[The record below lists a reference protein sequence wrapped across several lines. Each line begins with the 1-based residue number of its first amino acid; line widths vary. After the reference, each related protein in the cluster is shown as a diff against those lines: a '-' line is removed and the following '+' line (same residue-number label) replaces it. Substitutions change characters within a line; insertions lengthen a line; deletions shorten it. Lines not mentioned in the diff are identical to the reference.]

1 MAKVEE
7 LLQFMQQL
15 APREL
20 AASWDNVG
28 VLVDCGA
35 DVTSILVALD
45 ITDEVVAE
53 AEIQGCQLIVAHH
66 PVIFHPVKRLT
77 DETPTGRTLLAL
89 AERGIA
95 AICAHTNLDAAEG
108 GVNDILCKLFGVTGA
123 KGFAEGG
130 MGRIGQIR
138 TVSAAQL
145 AAQCQSTLNA
155 KVKYVDAGRPINTLA
170 VLGGSG
176 DHLIEEAVA
185 AGADALLTGE
195 AGHHDAL
202 DAKRLGLSLI
212 VAGHYATEF
221 PVVPVLAD
229 KLSRRFAGVR
239 VLCSRRNREPFTYL

>member
-7 LLQFMQQL
+7 VLQFMQQL
-15 APREL
+15 APPEK

-45 ITDEVVAE
+45 ITEEVVAE

-66 PVIFHPVKRLT
+66 PVIFHPLKRISRSDVPFRMIKKNISGL
-77 DETPTGRTLLAL
+77 
-89 AERGIA
+89 
-95 AICAHTNLDAAEG
+95 CAHTNLDAAEG

-123 KGFAEGG
+123 RGFAEGG

-145 AAQCQSTLNA
+145 AAQCQFTLNA

-195 AGHHDAL
+195 AGHDAL

-239 VLCSRRNREPFTYL
+239 VLCSRRNKEPFTYL

>member
-7 LLQFMQQL
+7 VLQFIEQL
-15 APREL
+15 APRSL
-20 AASWDNVG
+20 AADWDNVG
-28 VLVDCGA
+28 VLVDCAA

-66 PVIFHPVKRLT
+66 PVIFHPLKRI
-77 DETPTGRTLLAL
+77 GRGDVPFRMIKKNISGL
-89 AERGIA
+89 
-95 AICAHTNLDAAEG
+95 CAHTNLDAAEG

-123 KGFAEGG
+123 KTFAEGG
-130 MGRIGQIR
+130 MGRVGQIR
-138 TVSAAQL
+138 TMSAAQL
-145 AAQCQSTLNA
+145 GALCQTTLNA
-155 KVKYVDAGRPINTLA
+155 KVRLVDAGRPINTLA

-176 DHLIEEAVA
+176 DHLIEAALA

-202 DAKRLGLSLI
+202 DAKRLGLSLV

-229 KLSRRFAGVR
+229 KLARRFSGVR
-239 VLCSRRNREPFTYL
+239 VLCSRRNRDPFTYL

>member
-1 MAKVEE
+1 MATVRDIFV
-7 LLQFMQQL
+7 QMDQW
-15 APREL
+15 APFETQMDFDNAGFLVGRGERE
-20 AASWDNVG
+20 VRK
-28 VLVDCGA
+28 
-35 DVTSILVALD
+35 ILVSLD
-45 ITDEVVAE
+45 ITEPVADEAAE
-53 AEIQGCQLIVAHH
+53 WGADLIVAHH
-66 PVIFHPVKRLT
+66 PVIFHPMKRI
-77 DETPTGRTLLAL
+77 GRGDVPFRMIKKNISGL
-89 AERGIA
+89 
-95 AICAHTNLDAAEG
+95 CAHTNLDAAEG

>member
-1 MAKVEE
+1 MAKIEE
-7 LLQFMQQL
+7 VLQFVQQL
-15 APREL
+15 APPEKT
-20 AASWDNVG
+20 ASWDNVG

-66 PVIFHPVKRLT
+66 PVIFHPMKRI
-77 DETPTGRTLLAL
+77 GRGDVPFRMIKKNISGL
-89 AERGIA
+89 
-95 AICAHTNLDAAEG
+95 CAHTNLDAAEG
-108 GVNDILCKLFGVTGA
+108 GVNDILCKLFGITGA

-138 TVSAAQL
+138 TVSAMQL
-145 AAQCQSTLNA
+145 ATQCQTTLNA
-155 KVKYVDAGRPINTLA
+155 RVRLVDAGRPINTLA

-176 DHLIEEAVA
+176 DHLVEEALA

-195 AGHHDAL
+195 IGYHDAL
-202 DAKRLGLSLI
+202 DAKRLGLSL
-212 VAGHYATEF
+212 VAAGHFATEF

-229 KLSRRFAGVR
+229 KLARRFAGVR
-239 VLCSRRNREPFTYL
+239 VLCSRRNRDPFTYL

>member
-7 LLQFMQQL
+7 VLQFMQQL

-66 PVIFHPVKRLT
+66 PVIFHPMKRI
-77 DETPTGRTLLAL
+77 GRGDVPFRMIKKNISGL
-89 AERGIA
+89 
-95 AICAHTNLDAAEG
+95 CAHTNLDAAEG

-185 AGADALLTGE
+185 AGADE

>member
-1 MAKVEE
+1 
-7 LLQFMQQL
+7 
-15 APREL
+15 
-20 AASWDNVG
+20 
-28 VLVDCGA
+28 
-35 DVTSILVALD
+35 
-45 ITDEVVAE
+45 
-53 AEIQGCQLIVAHH
+53 
-66 PVIFHPVKRLT
+66 
-77 DETPTGRTLLAL
+77 
-89 AERGIA
+89 
-95 AICAHTNLDAAEG
+95 
-108 GVNDILCKLFGVTGA
+108 
-123 KGFAEGG
+123 